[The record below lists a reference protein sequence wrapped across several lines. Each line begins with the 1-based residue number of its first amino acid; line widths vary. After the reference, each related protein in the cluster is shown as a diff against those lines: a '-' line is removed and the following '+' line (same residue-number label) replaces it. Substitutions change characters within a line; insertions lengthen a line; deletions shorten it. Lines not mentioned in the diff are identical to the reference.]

1 MIDAKLDFD
10 TIDLFHI
17 LIDFKTSQLGHLI
30 NIPYLSSKYLATS
43 IKDVA
48 NLVCSQSDVES
59 GDLQ

>member
-10 TIDLFHI
+10 TIDLFHL
-17 LIDFKTSQLGHLI
+17 LIDFKTAQLGHLI
-30 NIPYLSSKYLATS
+30 NILYLSSKATS